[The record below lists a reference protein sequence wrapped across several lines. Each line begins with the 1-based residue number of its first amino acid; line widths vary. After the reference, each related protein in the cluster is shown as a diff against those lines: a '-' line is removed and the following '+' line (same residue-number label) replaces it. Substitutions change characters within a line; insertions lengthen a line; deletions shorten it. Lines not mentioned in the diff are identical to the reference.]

1 MQKLLIA
8 LMILCSSA
16 LAQNHYPRQE
26 SFVTNIVGTTC
37 QFDFVPYCGTGCTAY
52 DYREYGSDY
61 TSFVLTYKCKQNP
74 KDFIGITFYDKNDF
88 ITQNT
93 EHIYPT
99 VGKTVYIHNK
109 DSYFMLNDG
118 IKRTIL
124 HKNNN
129 EIEKPIIETIK
140 NDTIIDTITIEKELT
155 VQDSMTIYWQIKADL
170 ISNLKFNIGDYI
182 SNQDTDATW
191 YLRTAKI
198 RGITNSNY
206 VLEFS
211 DYISSRVEFESSYVD
226 SVCIKIENYN
236 PYKIDTQAFIDKKN
250 FINASHIG
258 NTYIL
263 YKEQRISYEQF
274 KRVFEFYINNAE
286 EN

>member
-1 MQKLLIA
+1 M
-8 LMILCSSA
+8 LCSSV
-16 LAQNHYPRQE
+16 LAQNRYPRQE

-37 QFDFVPYCGTGCTAY
+37 QFDFSDLRDIY
-52 DYREYGSDY
+52 DADNDY
-61 TSFVLTYKCKQNP
+61 TTFKLTYKCKQNP
-74 KDFIGITFYDKNDF
+74 KNYIVITFYDKNDF

-93 EHIYPT
+93 MHIGGAQTDFTYLN
-99 VGKTVYIHNK
+99 IDDK

-140 NDTIIDTITIEKELT
+140 KDTIIDTITIEKELT
-155 VQDSMTIYWQIKADL
+155 AQDSMTIYWQIKTDL
-170 ISNLKFNIGDYI
+170 ISNLKFNTGDYI
-182 SNQDTDATW
+182 SNQDTASTW

-198 RGITNSNY
+198 RGITNGNY
-206 VLEFS
+206 VLEFA
-211 DYISSRVEFESSYVD
+211 DYVSSRVEFESSYVD

-274 KRVFEFYINNAE
+274 KRTFEFYINNAE